1 MAKYPRKPKGKVIK
15 PTFFVFCEGESED
28 AYVSLLK
35 SHFRVPI
42 EIITKVAGNRITH
55 KYITNTLRSLPSDPK
70 DKIFLLYDIDAPEM
84 LEKLLSIK
92 KAILL
97 LSNPCFELWYILHYT
112 NHNAEITS
120 KQCFEKIQ
128 RQCKDYKK
136 GAICNKLRAKLTE
149 DKEKAVG
156 RAKKLILYN
165 NPSTSVFLLLEELK
179 KLF

>member
-1 MAKYPRKPKGKVIK
+1 MAKYPRTPKGKVIK

-55 KYITNTLRSLPSDPK
+55 KYITNTIRSLPSDPK

-84 LEKLLSIK
+84 LEKLHSIK
-92 KAILL
+92 KVIFL

-112 NHNAEITS
+112 NHNAEIST
-120 KQCFEKIQ
+120 KQCIEKFEK
-128 RQCKDYKK
+128 QCKDYKK
-136 GAICNKLRAKLTE
+136 GAICSKLRAKLTE
-149 DKEKAVG
+149 DMGKAVA
-156 RAKKLILYN
+156 RAKKLTLYN
-165 NPSTSVFLLLEELK
+165 NPSTSVYFLLEELNN
-179 KLF
+179 L